1 MDERVKNEMRRRR
14 KRGCFREDSMRIDFG
29 LCIGRVIIC
38 IFVIG
43 LVTGCT
49 TSKNIL
55 GQLKF
60 WGPKHEAER
69 TIITEKETVAKHQV
83 RPMAKGNPE
92 SHYLLGQHLQQRGKH
107 REAIAE
113 FTKTIKIDPMHAKA
127 YNLMGISYDSL
138 GDYNNATKCYEV
150 ALDISPISE
159 YYNNLGYNLIMKG
172 DYEGSIEVLTTATNL
187 APGNDKI
194 RNNLAL
200 AYSNKGKHDS
210 ALGEIMKTS
219 DPDGN
224 SLALAEALLKTGKPL
239 VASELVAQ
247 ASKIDPVFEQ
257 KLSENDQHVMR
268 VARALSEQEGP
279 KVAAQDIAEPVAN
292 THVVKRV
299 DDATIKVVRKNSSA
313 IKKARAQVSRPSN
326 ETAAIFPPDFMFN
339 KRQVKLINNEAKE
352 QKPRINQAPEAQFL
366 RNLFLVRHA
375 SGRTPKEAVLHTLSF

>member
-1 MDERVKNEMRRRR
+1 MR
-14 KRGCFREDSMRIDFG
+14 KDFG
-29 LCIGRVIIC
+29 VYIGRVFIC
-38 IFVIG
+38 IFLIG

-49 TSKNIL
+49 TTKNML
-55 GQLKF
+55 GHLKF
-60 WGPKHEAER
+60 WGPKHEAGR
-69 TIITEKETVAKHQV
+69 TMATEKETVSKPQV
-83 RPMAKGNPE
+83 QPMAKGNPE

-113 FTKTIKIDPMHAKA
+113 FTKTIKIEPMHAKA

-138 GDYNNATKCYEV
+138 GDYDNATKCYEV
-150 ALDISPISE
+150 ALDISPTSE

-172 DYEGSIEVLTTATNL
+172 DYEGAIEVLTTAANL

-210 ALGEIMKTS
+210 ALAEIRKTS

-268 VARALSEQEGP
+268 VARALTEQEAA
-279 KVAAQDIAEPVAN
+279 KVVVEDTTKPVAN
-292 THVVKRV
+292 THVVKRA

-339 KRQVKLINNEAKE
+339 KRQVKLVNKEAKE
-352 QKPRINQAPEAQFL
+352 QKPKINQAPEAQLL
-366 RNLFLVRHA
+366 REILPVRYA
-375 SGRTPKEAVLHTLSF
+375 SGRTPKEPIIHTLSF